1 MMASMV
7 GTRAQLNKITA
18 SQPKVSADIFAK

>member
-7 GTRAQLNKITA
+7 GTNAQLNKITA
-18 SQPKVSADIFAK
+18 NQPSVSADIFAK